1 MKKIRRKVKISFR
14 LILQYSPFEADALG
28 IVWFLTK
35 EDYYTRGAQNITIY
49 NDAKN
54 MESFMRSDINNVKN
68 PRLFKMLEKTM
79 IYNFDVEYKPG
90 KEMAVADF
98 GTRSPST

>member
-1 MKKIRRKVKISFR
+1 M
-14 LILQYSPFEADALG
+14 
-28 IVWFLTK
+28 WFLTK

-54 MESFMRSDINNVKN
+54 MGTFMQSDMNTLKN

-79 IYNFDVEYKPG
+79 MYNFEVKYRLGNEW
-90 KEMAVADF
+90 
-98 GTRSPST
+98 

>member
-1 MKKIRRKVKISFR
+1 M
-14 LILQYSPFEADALG
+14 ADALG

-35 EDYYTRGAQNITIY
+35 EDYYTHGAQHITIY

-54 MESFMRSDINNVKN
+54 MGSFM
-68 PRLFKMLEKTM
+68 
-79 IYNFDVEYKPG
+79 YNFEVKYKPG

-98 GTRSPST
+98 GSRSPCLEEAHEDVISGNNEIVMTVKSLICYM

>member
-1 MKKIRRKVKISFR
+1 M
-14 LILQYSPFEADALG
+14 ADALG

-35 EDYYTRGAQNITIY
+35 EDYYTRGAQHITIY

-54 MESFMRSDINNVKN
+54 MRSFMNSDISNVKN
-68 PRLFKMLEKTM
+68 PRLFKMHEKTM
-79 IYNFDVEYKPG
+79 MYNFEVKYKPG

-98 GTRSPST
+98 GSRSPCLEE